1 MSQACFRKT
10 GSRLLR
16 EIANHLTRKDVSAAA
31 AVFTTTWTWLC
42 AFRPVDTL
50 AQRNA
55 YAPVSFHARRRERD
69 GKLTFPLP
77 VDEDGD
83 GDELDLSGAGDDDAR
98 SWASSVAG
106 LFKGT
111 ARPTGATRASAV
123 GVVSGAASAAPD
135 AAHRAMRL
143 LLTGHFAEARRAL
156 DSDVTQLPI
165 NDEVVKKVIEPSLP
179 APPAEAEGEA
189 EPTGHRRAAKF
200 KPSFSRG
207 DERIKRCGF
216 VAKALNER
224 RKKMGAGTDHTSFRQ
239 LAIIAAGASCVD
251 ASNSSID
258 DILTIIESIQAGLLR
273 EPAFAFMRKLRGIVL
288 TKPDHAPDKISGRL
302 IGIPSAFLR
311 LAGAFALA
319 ESTAN
324 LLPAERAAMT
334 GPLQHAVGSEAGHTG
349 PALLL
354 QALFDGAPQP
364 KVLPFPPASQPTGG
378 DAGGALADPAR
389 ERAAGSS
396 GRSAQRRGAARAAD
410 RLASLEPQQPATAAI
425 GGTVRTRRSAKNG
438 TPAEASAADAASAPR
453 RRGGATSA
461 GSEVATQTHTLPDEA
476 RCVLATDVRKAFH
489 YLRHRSIREAVEAR
503 VPDLLWYYESLYETG
518 ALLEYT
524 TAGGAV
530 KSLPVRTGVVPG
542 DPLGTFLFCVTLYH
556 FVGSVLEQEFPDVL
570 SPAFADDKNSAL
582 RVRQLEAF
590 WRRLVELLGSIGCS
604 VQEAKC
610 EVLLCGGGA
619 DALAQLTAIAQRLGI
634 RVAAEGIVV
643 GGIPVGTVAFREAW
657 CSALADKV
665 IERQAKLTAALA
677 APGFQGLPRLQAYL
691 MAARLTGPSSFSYA
705 TRGLAPSITQTA
717 AERVDNA
724 LFDIV
729 LSELGLR
736 GAYMRLG
743 DEQQE
748 RARTR
753 FQLPKKLG
761 GLSFHATVA
770 SGVGAYLGGV
780 IAAASSLCR
789 AVGDI
794 DVGSFFEEAST
805 VFDAAKAEIAQSS
818 PSARITSFASFA
830 EAAARAG
837 PGFQHEVNEAF
848 AKVEFRRLR
857 DASTP
862 AQLASLVGSTDKA
875 LAWLDASP
883 RFWDYRLPDGAVRIE
898 VAQVLG
904 LPLTPHG
911 LEAEC
916 PRCGCSAEDNPATGE
931 HAYLCSRCPTRQKA
945 ATVMHIAGGAAID
958 SLRGSGF
965 ALYPFGGRFSRA
977 NRPGEIT
984 ARQVCALIPAQLAH
998 GGAGGAAGPASP
1010 GAGVPA
1016 PEACRFDLG
1025 FMDPSGSCHFVDF
1038 MRTASVCGATI
1049 NNAAAAGVR
1058 GGRAK
1063 EGEEGKLNHYRDLFT
1078 NFDALAHH
1086 FSMAVIETRGA
1097 MSEGFEQLIQ
1107 LIAHA
1112 AHPTDFTALGKQ
1124 DPGGLR
1130 ASCVAKLRQRFSV
1143 ALVKANA
1150 VTVDDWLSVWPEPLP
1165 EYALSPYL

>member
-1 MSQACFRKT
+1 M
-10 GSRLLR
+10 
-16 EIANHLTRKDVSAAA
+16 
-31 AVFTTTWTWLC
+31 
-42 AFRPVDTL
+42 
-50 AQRNA
+50 
-55 YAPVSFHARRRERD
+55 Y
-69 GKLTFPLP
+69 PLP
-77 VDEDGD
+77 VDEDGE
-83 GDELDLSGAGDDDAR
+83 GNELDLSGAEDNDDAM
-98 SWASSVAG
+98 SWASSVAD

-111 ARPTGATRASAV
+111 AKPKGAARASAV
-123 GVVSGAASAAPD
+123 GGVSGAASAAPD

-143 LLTGHFAEARRAL
+143 LLTGQFAEARRTL

-165 NDEVVKKVIEPSLP
+165 DDAVVKSVIEPSLP
-179 APPAEAEGEA
+179 APPAEAEREA
-189 EPTGHRRAAKF
+189 APTGHRRIAKF
-200 KPSFSRG
+200 NPSFSRG
-207 DERIKRCGF
+207 DARIKRCEI
-216 VAKALNER
+216 VASALNVR
-224 RKKMGAGTDHTSFRQ
+224 RKKMGAGIDHTSFRQ
-239 LAIIAAGASCVD
+239 LAIIVAGASSVEV
-251 ASNSSID
+251 SNSSVD
-258 DILTIIESIQAGLLR
+258 DILTLIESIQAGLLR

-302 IGIPSAFLR
+302 IGIPSALLR
-311 LAGAFALA
+311 LAGAFALDEA
-319 ESTAN
+319 TAN
-324 LLPAERAAMT
+324 LLPAEKAAMT

-378 DAGGALADPAR
+378 GEGGALAEPTC
-389 ERAAGSS
+389 ERAAGGS
-396 GRSAQRRGAARAAD
+396 GRNAQRRGAARTAG
-410 RLASLEPQQPATAAI
+410 RLASLEPQQPATAVN
-425 GGTVRTRRSAKNG
+425 GGAVRTRRNVAKDG
-438 TPAEASAADAASAPR
+438 APAKAGAADAVSAPG
-453 RRGGATSA
+453 RRGGAPSA
-461 GSEVATQTHTLPDEA
+461 GSEVAKQTRTLPGEVL
-476 RCVLATDVRKAFH
+476 CLLATDVRKAFH
-489 YLRHRSIREAVEAR
+489 YLKHDKIREAVEAR
-503 VPDLLWYYESLYETG
+503 VPGLLWYYEGLYETG

-524 TAGGAV
+524 TVGGAV

-582 RVRQLEAF
+582 RVGQLEAY
-590 WRRLVELLGSIGCS
+590 WHRLVELLGSIGCS
-604 VQEAKC
+604 VQIAKC
-610 EVLLCGGGA
+610 EVLLCGGDA
-619 DALAQLTAIAQRLGI
+619 AALAQLTAIAQRLGI
-634 RVAAEGIVV
+634 RVATEGIVV

-665 IERQAKLTAALA
+665 IGRQAKLTAALA

-691 MAARLTGPSSFSYA
+691 MAARLTGPSSFAYA
-705 TRGLAPSITQTA
+705 TRGLAPSITRTA
-717 AERVDNA
+717 AGRVDNA

-736 GAYMRLG
+736 DAYMRLG

-780 IAAASSLCR
+780 IAAASSLRR

-794 DVGSFFEEAST
+794 DVGSFFAEASR

-818 PSARITSFASFA
+818 PKARITSFASFA

-883 RFWDYRLPDGAVRIE
+883 RFWDYRLPDGSVRTE

-931 HAYLCSRCPTRQKA
+931 HAYLCSGCPTRQKA

-977 NRPGEIT
+977 NRPREIT
-984 ARQVCALIPAQLAH
+984 AREVSALIPTQMAPD
-998 GGAGGAAGPASP
+998 GAGGVAGQASP
-1010 GAGVPA
+1010 GARLSA

-1038 MRTASVCGATI
+1038 MRTASVCGATMS
-1049 NNAAAAGVR
+1049 NAAAAGVR

-1063 EGEEGKLNHYRDLFT
+1063 EGEEGKLNHYRDLIT
-1078 NFDALAHH
+1078 NFDALSHH

-1097 MSEGFEQLIQ
+1097 MSEGFEQLIK

-1112 AHPTDFTALGKQ
+1112 AHPTDFTAPGRQ

-1150 VTVDDWLSVWPEPLP
+1150 LTVDDWLSVWPEPLP
-1165 EYALSPYL
+1165 EYALSPNL